1 MIDFSG
7 RASPESQRST
17 SSASTTVTRRSLRPT
32 TWAVLFGLV
41 LCTAVTAVSPVAF
54 AQAAPDGGV
63 ADAGAPPSA
72 EDQKLLK
79 EIEAAAAAPAN
90 GAAAPPEA
98 TAPAPAEKA
107 KASSFF
113 SNVFNPA
120 MSVNGLFL
128 GSYSSE
134 KHPPPGDAQTGMTAQ
149 EIEVQ
154 VLANV
159 DPYLSANVVLSLP
172 NGQPLGIEEG
182 YLALTPQ
189 PLGIGLRAGQLKVPI
204 GRENMT
210 HTHALPFVDKSLVG
224 TAVFGDGGLDEV
236 GVEGTYLMPVPWYLL
251 VTASVLNGDNAVA
264 FKSPNGRH
272 LAGFGA
278 LKNVFDLSDDATAE
292 LGASYVA
299 GRNAN
304 LQISQV
310 AGAHL
315 VLKWKPASDS
325 TTKSAIVTFEG
336 MYSHVPTAAT
346 SDSSVDTWGFYSFAQ
361 WQLARRWY
369 LGGRYEYLRPA
380 AVAPQ
385 QSMRESAI
393 LVLAPTEFSAF
404 RLQFS
409 VHQPGGSAPQVFEAF
424 LQANFTLGAHPAHSY

>member
-1 MIDFSG
+1 M
-7 RASPESQRST
+7 
-17 SSASTTVTRRSLRPT
+17 
-32 TWAVLFGLV
+32 LFGLAF
-41 LCTAVTAVSPVAF
+41 CAAVTALSPAAF
-54 AQAAPDGGV
+54 AQAAPDGGA

-79 EIEAAAAAPAN
+79 ELEAAAAAP
-90 GAAAPPEA
+90 EA
-98 TAPAPAEKA
+98 TAPAAAEKG

-134 KHPPPGDAQTGMTAQ
+134 KHPPASDAQTGMAIQ

-154 VLANV
+154 FLANV
-159 DPYLSANVVLSLP
+159 DPYLSANMVLSLP
-172 NGQPLGIEEG
+172 GGQGIGVEEG

-189 PLGIGLRAGQLKVPI
+189 PLGIALRAGKLKVPF

-210 HTHALPFVDKSLVG
+210 HTHAFPFVDKSLIG
-224 TAVFGDGGLDEV
+224 TAVFGDEGLGEV
-236 GVEGTYLMPVPWYLL
+236 GVEGTYLVPVPWYLL
-251 VTASVLNGDNAVA
+251 VTASVLNGDNTVA
-264 FKSPNGRH
+264 FNSPNGRD

-278 LKNVFDLSDDATAE
+278 LKNVFDLTDDATAE

-299 GRNAN
+299 GRNAG

-325 TTKSAIVTFEG
+325 TTKSAVVTVEG

-346 SDSSVDTWGFYSFAQ
+346 SGTDVDTWGFYSYAQ
-361 WQLARRWY
+361 WQLAQRWY

-380 AVAPQ
+380 AVDAQ
-385 QSMRESAI
+385 VGMRESAI
-393 LVLAPTEFSAF
+393 LVFAPTEFSAV
-404 RLQFS
+404 RLQFN
-409 VHQPGGSAPQVFEAF
+409 VHQPGGSAPQVYEAF
-424 LQANFTLGAHPAHSY
+424 LQVNFTLGAHPAHSY